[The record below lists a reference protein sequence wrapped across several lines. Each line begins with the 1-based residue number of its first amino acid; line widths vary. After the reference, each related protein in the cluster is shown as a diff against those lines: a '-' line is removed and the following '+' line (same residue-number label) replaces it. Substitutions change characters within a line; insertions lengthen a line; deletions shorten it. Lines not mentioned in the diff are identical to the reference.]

1 MSSSTAVADDHATR
15 MQGRF
20 APGEQNALGL
30 ALEIESLRVLA
41 LDLTNVVARLEEF
54 QSRGLRQPVRL
65 SEEVRRFERGLI
77 EGALKLAGGQQTRAA
92 RLLGV
97 KLTTLHSKIKKYR
110 ITAGRPALTSAD
122 APQQRNG
129 AACAA
134 AAAESSAR
142 ATPLW
147 RCAVALNRRCAVALK
162 SSRASTACAPSDASA
177 G

>member
-1 MSSSTAVADDHATR
+1 MSSSTAVADNHATR
-15 MQGRF
+15 TRGRF
-20 APGEQNALGL
+20 APVEQNAPGL

-41 LDLTNVVARLEEF
+41 LDLTNVVARMEEF
-54 QSRGLRQPVRL
+54 RSSSLRQPVRL

-110 ITAGRPALTSAD
+110 IPVGRPAPTSAD
-122 APQQRNG
+122 APRQRNG
-129 AACAA
+129 AAGVAA
-134 AAAESSAR
+134 SGKVVRE
-142 ATPLW
+142 
-147 RCAVALNRRCAVALK
+147 
-162 SSRASTACAPSDASA
+162 